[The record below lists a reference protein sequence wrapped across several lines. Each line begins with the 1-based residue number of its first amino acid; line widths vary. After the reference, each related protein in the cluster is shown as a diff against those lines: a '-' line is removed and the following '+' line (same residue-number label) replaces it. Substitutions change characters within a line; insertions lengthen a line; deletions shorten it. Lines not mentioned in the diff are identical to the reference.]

1 MEAVELLEIIQRGE
15 DSRHQFKKNIDNQ
28 DSLAAEMVAF
38 SNTEGGQLF
47 IGVND
52 DGTIAGLTSADVRR
66 LNLMISNVSSQL
78 INPAI
83 NTITENFEFEKGLV
97 MLVTVP
103 DGISK
108 PYMDKNGTIWIKSGS
123 DKRRATSRE
132 EIQRIFQKEGI
143 IHADETSVSGF
154 SYSNIDLDYFSD
166 FFRKQY
172 GKELENQD
180 IPLSRILENMN
191 LAHGGNLDI
200 AGAVLFAKD
209 ASFYLPEFIVKAV
222 AFYGV
227 SASDSEYKDKQ
238 RISGKLA
245 DIFYQTV
252 SFVMQNV
259 PHTQGRQGFNSEAE
273 SVVPREVVEELVANA
288 LVHRDYFV
296 PSAVKVFVFSDR
308 TEIISPGHLPNNL
321 TIENIKSGN
330 SVSRNPIL
338 SSFASRIL
346 PYSGIGTGIQRALRL
361 YQDIEFIDEREGNLF
376 KVIINYK
383 KY

>member
-52 DGTIAGLTSADVRR
+52 DGTIAGLTSDDVRR
-66 LNLMISNVSSQL
+66 LNNMISNVSSQL

-154 SYSNIDLDYFSD
+154 SYSNIDLDYFSN

-180 IPLSRILENMN
+180 IPLSKILENMN

-222 AFYGV
+222 AFYGD

-245 DIFYQTV
+245 DIFYQAV

-259 PHTQGRQGFNSEAE
+259 PRGQGRQGFNSESE
-273 SVVPREVVEELVANA
+273 PVVPREVVEELVANA

-321 TIENIKSGN
+321 TVENIKSGN

>member
-28 DSLAAEMVAF
+28 DSLASEMVAF

-154 SYSNIDLDYFSD
+154 SYSNIDLDYFSN

-172 GKELENQD
+172 GKELEDQD
-180 IPLSRILENMN
+180 IPLSKILENMN

-222 AFYGV
+222 SFYGN

-238 RISGKLA
+238 VISGKLA

-259 PHTQGRQGFNSEAE
+259 PRGQGRQGFNSEAE
-273 SVVPREVVEELVANA
+273 PVVPREVVEELVANA

-321 TIENIKSGN
+321 TVENIKSGN

-361 YQDIEFIDEREGNLF
+361 FPDIEFIDEREGNLF
-376 KVIINYK
+376 KVIIRYSK
-383 KY
+383 V